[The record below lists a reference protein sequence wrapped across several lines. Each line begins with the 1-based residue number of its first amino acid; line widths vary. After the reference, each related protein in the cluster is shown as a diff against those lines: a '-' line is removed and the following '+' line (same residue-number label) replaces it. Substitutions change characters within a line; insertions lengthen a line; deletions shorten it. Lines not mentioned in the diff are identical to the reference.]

1 MDTCADKRMFAGR
14 FYGILAVTCLLNF
27 TVKAQMNRQES
38 PKPIV
43 IATTDGEIDD
53 RCSMIR
59 FLMYANEWDIRG
71 LIHSSSKYH
80 WKGDE
85 KHDRRKWHPV
95 SWLDE
100 QIDKYAEV
108 YPYLKQ
114 NDPDYPAPDYLRN
127 QVFIGNIGYVG
138 DMEQPTPGS
147 RRIAEVLLDTDPSE
161 VWLQAWGGANTIAR
175 ALKSIEDK
183 YPNRMVDVA
192 QKAKLYLIANQDNT
206 CDEYILKKWPDALLI
221 QSNAFGAIAYRWQSI
236 MTPEQQKNFDASWMK
251 TNILTGHGPLC
262 SMYEAHGDGRF
273 RSEGDSPAFMHLIEV
288 GLGSTVHPTYGGW
301 GGRFMRADNRWRSAP
316 DDRDR
321 YRSILR
327 WATAFQNDWA
337 ARADWCVKPH
347 AQCNHNPV
355 AVCNQDRTR
364 KVLEIPANP
373 RRKIK
378 LSASGSFDP
387 DRNRLSYRWWVYK
400 DAGSYWAVA
409 PIQGADN
416 VDATITVPQQ
426 ASGRTIH
433 VILEVTDD
441 GKPPLTAYRR
451 IILRVSGQP
460 VEAPPDAGTDP
471 VYLRTTIT
479 KLSGPPRETGKWT
492 FYRAVNL
499 NGPPIEIDGNK
510 WEGDGAPNFLCE
522 DRAINS
528 PQVRLR
534 PPTNDARARTIHSF
548 RWNGRASI
556 TMTSVPQGTYA
567 VYAYVWEDN
576 NPEQFSISMQGRVVA
591 RNYYSGVEGEWHRLG
606 PWIVTVTSGSI
617 KITSAGGAAN
627 FSGIEVWRRI
637 GDKEGTTQ

>member
-1 MDTCADKRMFAGR
+1 MDTCADKRISANWFC
-14 FYGILAVTCLLNF
+14 GILAVSCLLN
-27 TVKAQMNRQES
+27 VPVRAQVGRLDDR
-38 PKPIV
+38 KPIV

-85 KHDRRKWHPV
+85 KHDRKNWHPV

-114 NDPDYPAPDYLRN
+114 NDPDYPTPDYLRN
-127 QVFIGNIGYVG
+127 QVFVGNISHVG
-138 DMEQPTPGS
+138 DMELPTPGS

-175 ALKSIEDK
+175 ALKSIEEKHPD
-183 YPNRMVDVA
+183 RMADVSR
-192 QKAKLYLIANQDNT
+192 KAKLFLIANQDNT
-206 CDEYILKKWPDALLI
+206 CDEYILKKWPDTLLI
-221 QSNAFGAIAYRWQSI
+221 QSNAFGAIAYRWQNI
-236 MTPEQQKNFDASWMK
+236 MTPEQQKHFDADWMK
-251 TNILTGHGPLC
+251 TNILASHGPLC

-273 RSEGDSPAFMHLIEV
+273 RSEGDSPAFMHLIDV

-301 GGRFMRADNRWRSAP
+301 GGRFMRSDNRWRSAP

-321 YRSILR
+321 YKSILR
-327 WATAFQNDWA
+327 WAAAFQNDWA
-337 ARADWCVKPH
+337 VRADWCVKPRS
-347 AQCNHNPV
+347 QCNHNPV
-355 AVCNQDRTR
+355 AVCNRDNTR
-364 KVLEIPANP
+364 RVLEISAHPGS
-373 RRKIK
+373 KTE
-378 LSASGSFDP
+378 LSARGSFDP
-387 DRNRLSYRWWVYK
+387 DQDRLSYRWWVYE
-400 DAGSYWAVA
+400 DAGSHWDAV
-409 PIQGADN
+409 PIQGADA

-433 VILEVTDD
+433 IILEVTDD

-451 IILRVSGQP
+451 IIIEVSGQP
-460 VEAPPDAGTDP
+460 AKAPPDAGTDT
-471 VYLRTTIT
+471 VYLRTRIM

-492 FYRAVNL
+492 FYRGVNL

-510 WEGDGAPNFLCE
+510 WEGDGAPNFLCD
-522 DRAINS
+522 DRRINS
-528 PQVRLR
+528 PKIRLR
-534 PPTNDARARTIHSF
+534 PPTNEARARMIHSF
-548 RWNGRASI
+548 RWNGRASM

-567 VYAYVWEDN
+567 VYTYVWEDN
-576 NPEQFSISMQGRVVA
+576 DPEQFSISIQGRIVA
-591 RNYYSGVEGEWHRLG
+591 RNHYSGVEGEWHRLG
-606 PWIVTVTSGSI
+606 PWIVPVTNGSI
-617 KITSAGGAAN
+617 KITSTGGAAN

-637 GDKEGTTQ
+637 DDKDHARN

>member
-1 MDTCADKRMFAGR
+1 MCRQENVRGPVLW
-14 FYGILAVTCLLNF
+14 YLAVTCLLNF
-27 TVKAQMNRQES
+27 TVTAQMNRQES

-147 RRIAEVLLDTDPSE
+147 RRIAEVLLDIDPSE

-175 ALKSIEDK
+175 ALKSIEEK

-192 QKAKLYLIANQDNT
+192 QKVKLYLIANQDNT

-451 IILRVSGQP
+451 IILRVSGRP

-534 PPTNDARARTIHSF
+534 PPTNDARARMIHSF

-591 RNYYSGVEGEWHRLG
+591 RNHYSGVEGEWHRLG